1 MKNITNIILGILLV
15 ALISATTANIMTVK
29 PAKPRYTQIKYF
41 TNEYDAEN
49 VAYYIE
55 TKIERGWILKEVE
68 AANYSQSRSTWIVVM
83 EKY

>member
-1 MKNITNIILGILLV
+1 MKSVTNIILGVLLIV
-15 ALISATTANIMTVK
+15 LISATTANIMTVK

-41 TNEYDAEN
+41 TNEYNAEN

-55 TKIERGWILKEVE
+55 TKIERGWILKECE
-68 AANYSQSRSTWIVVM
+68 AANDSQSRSTWIVVM